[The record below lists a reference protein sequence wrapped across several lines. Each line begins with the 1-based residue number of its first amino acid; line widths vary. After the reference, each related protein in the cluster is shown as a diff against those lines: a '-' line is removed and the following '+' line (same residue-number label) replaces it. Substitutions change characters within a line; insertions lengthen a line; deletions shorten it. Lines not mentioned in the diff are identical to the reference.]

1 MSSTDQSK
9 PGGKSGQRSRKPKQ
23 QNKKPDQ
30 RQHVKPDQ
38 RPDVRQDEKELIE
51 AEIAPAETFTIAE
64 EASTETF
71 SIATEASEDTSSI
84 DAVVASSE
92 TFPVNE
98 ASTGVATISPAVAST
113 ETPSKGALVPVEAL
127 PIATVSVDIFFIGF
141 LAVANAYREY
151 TRRSLEETIS
161 FVEKL
166 AAVRS
171 FDKAIEVQS
180 EFAQQS
186 CGNFLADSQKILRLY
201 SELARQVL
209 RPFERL
215 VMRVTAR

>member
-9 PGGKSGQRSRKPKQ
+9 PGGKSGQRSRKAKQ

-30 RQHVKPDQ
+30 RQRAKPDQ
-38 RPDVRQDEKELIE
+38 QPDLRQDERELVE
-51 AEIAPAETFTIAE
+51 AEIAPTETLPIAE

-71 SIATEASEDTSSI
+71 SIAAEALTDTSSN
-84 DAVVASSE
+84 AA
-92 TFPVNE
+92 E
-98 ASTGVATISPAVAST
+98 ASTDTSSTAATVVAAEPHSR
-113 ETPSKGALVPVEAL
+113 GALVPIDAYPVA
-127 PIATVSVDIFFIGF
+127 IVSIDAFFIGF
-141 LAVANAYREY
+141 QAVANAYREY

-166 AAVRS
+166 TAVRT

-215 VMRVTAR
+215 VVRVTQTAR

>member
-23 QNKKPDQ
+23 QGKKPDQ
-30 RQHVKPDQ
+30 RQRVKPDQ
-38 RPDVRQDEKELIE
+38 RLDVRQDEKELIE
-51 AEIAPAETFTIAE
+51 AKPAETFTIAE

-71 SIATEASEDTSSI
+71 SIAAEASEDTSSI

-92 TFPVNE
+92 TFPVKE

-113 ETPSKGALVPVEAL
+113 ETPSNGALVPVEAL

-186 CGNFLADSQKILRLY
+186 CGNFLADSQKIWRLY
-201 SELARQVL
+201 SELARQAL